1 MWWPKAIGPENTGPN
16 HVRPGRLGRRGVL
29 LSALLLGQTACGFQ
43 PMYRVPVSDRGA
55 QGKTTAQ
62 ALNQIEITPIA
73 NREGQVLRNYLVRDL
88 NHNGRPTR
96 PNYRLDVNL
105 TETISRLAIQD
116 DSSATRA
123 NLIIRARYSLV
134 DNGTGD
140 VTTRGATRVVTSFN
154 ILQDEFSTL
163 SAERSARD
171 RALRQTS
178 LDIRSR
184 LALALI
190 RPDDPAKAANTG

>member
-1 MWWPKAIGPENTGPN
+1 MWLPKPIEEN
-16 HVRPGRLGRRGVL
+16 RMGRRGFL

-43 PMYRVPVSDRGA
+43 PMYRVPVSDQGA
-55 QGKTTAQ
+55 HGKTTAQ

-88 NHNGRPTR
+88 NHSGRPNR
-96 PNYRLDVNL
+96 PDYSLSVTLSEAID
-105 TETISRLAIQD
+105 RLAIQS
-116 DSSATRA
+116 DSAATRA
-123 NLIIRARYSLV
+123 NLTINAQYTLV
-134 DNGTGD
+134 DSATGD
-140 VTTRGATRVVTSFN
+140 VTTRGATRVVTSYN
-154 ILQDEFSTL
+154 ILQDEFATL
-163 SAERSARD
+163 SAERAART

-190 RPDDPAKAANTG
+190 KPAQTG